1 MTKENYDRATSILEQ
16 IDKLN
21 SLQKKVHEK
30 YREYKQTDVELC
42 KVLNSCSEAL
52 DVLKEI
58 DLQKFKEL

>member
-1 MTKENYDRATSILEQ
+1 MTKENYNRATSILEQ

-21 SLQKKVHEK
+21 LLQKKVHEK
-30 YREYKQTDVELC
+30 YREYKQTDAELC

-58 DLQKFKEL
+58 DL